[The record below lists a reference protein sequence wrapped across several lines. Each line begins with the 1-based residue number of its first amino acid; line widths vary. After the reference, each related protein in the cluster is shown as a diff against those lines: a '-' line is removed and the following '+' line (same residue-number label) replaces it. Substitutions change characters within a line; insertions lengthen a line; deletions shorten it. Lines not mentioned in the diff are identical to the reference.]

1 MSTCT
6 EVAEE
11 EEEEE
16 EREEGADRS
25 QGWEGQGR
33 AKSLNPEAATGP
45 WNPWY

>member
-1 MSTCT
+1 MSTST
-6 EVAEE
+6 EVT

-25 QGWEGQGR
+25 QGWEEQGR

-45 WNPWY
+45 WNPRY